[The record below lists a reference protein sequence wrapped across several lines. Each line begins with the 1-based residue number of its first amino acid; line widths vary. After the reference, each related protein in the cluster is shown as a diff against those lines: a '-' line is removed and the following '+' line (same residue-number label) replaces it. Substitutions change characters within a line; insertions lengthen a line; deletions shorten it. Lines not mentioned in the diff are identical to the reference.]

1 MEPSDADLWSR
12 SRDGDRD
19 AFGALFERHAR
30 LIYNYCFRRIG
41 SWATAEDTLSVVCL
55 EAWRRRDKEL
65 PPDKVLP
72 WLYGIATNVVRN
84 QHRSERRYAAALK
97 RMPTLDPPP
106 DFAAQAAER
115 LDDEQQMQQVLSLL
129 GKLPQR
135 ERDVFA
141 LCAWM
146 EVSYEDAAVALAI
159 PVGTVRSRLSR
170 ARTRLQ
176 ELDPGLGHE
185 QGEDTTLQETHP

>member
-1 MEPSDADLWSR
+1 
-12 SRDGDRD
+12 
-19 AFGALFERHAR
+19 
-30 LIYNYCFRRIG
+30 
-41 SWATAEDTLSVVCL
+41 
-55 EAWRRRDKEL
+55 
-65 PPDKVLP
+65 
-72 WLYGIATNVVRN
+72 
-84 QHRSERRYAAALK
+84 
-97 RMPTLDPPP
+97 MPTLDPPP

-170 ARTRLQ
+170 ARTRLHAHTQ
-176 ELDPGLGHE
+176 DSNAFAY
-185 QGEDTTLQETHP
+185 LQVEHTIWSNLAHRVV